1 MIINYLQRKN
11 EMPQHGINSQQ
22 EQEELVSYLDFC
34 IDLETLNTNRLHP
47 CIIQCGVVASLTNTR
62 LVQHE
67 PSQMELVQ
75 QLDTKIVLVEQFFPR
90 YPMYLVET
98 DTHNW
103 WKHEDR
109 HWLLEWIRGQVDS
122 ADLSRRAFLTS
133 LAASMIGT
141 VKQAQKVA
149 DSLGSKLVTK
159 VWANSPTFDL
169 TMLEAEYK
177 SIGIPTPWSYKE
189 EMDIRTI
196 RSLLVCPSHHREI
209 LAEQLATHKPELDKG
224 YLVPH
229 NAVYDAYA
237 ELLDVLWVRATLW
250 EAGL

>member
-1 MIINYLQRKN
+1 
-11 EMPQHGINSQQ
+11 MPQHGTSSTNG
-22 EQEELVSYLDFC
+22 EELVSYLDFC

-62 LVQHE
+62 QLDV
-67 PSQMELVQ
+67 VQ
-75 QLDTKIVLVEQFFPR
+75 QLDTRIVLVEQFFPR

-109 HWLLEWIRGQVDS
+109 HWLLDWIREQVDS

-133 LAASMIGT
+133 LAASIIGA

-169 TMLEAEYK
+169 TMLESEYR
-177 SIGIPTPWSYKE
+177 SIGMPVPWSYKE

-196 RSLLVCPSHHREI
+196 RSMLVCPSHHREL
-209 LAEQLATHKPELDKG
+209 LAEQLAAHKPELDAG

>member
-1 MIINYLQRKN
+1 
-11 EMPQHGINSQQ
+11 MPQHGISGTTGTNG
-22 EQEELVSYLDFC
+22 EELVSYLDFC
-34 IDLETLNTNRLHP
+34 IDLETLNTNRLYP

-67 PSQMELVQ
+67 PSQLDVVQ

-98 DTHNW
+98 DTHTW

-109 HWLLEWIRGQVDS
+109 HWLLDWIRGQVDS
-122 ADLSRRAFLTS
+122 ADLSRREFLTS
-133 LAASMIGT
+133 LAASMIGA

-169 TMLEAEYK
+169 TMLESEYR
-177 SIGIPTPWSYKE
+177 SIDMPTPWSYKE

-196 RSLLVCPSHHREI
+196 RSMLVCPSHYREM
-209 LAEQLATHKPELDKG
+209 LAEQLAAHKPELDAS

-250 EAGL
+250 EAVPAKPGGKL

>member
-1 MIINYLQRKN
+1 
-11 EMPQHGINSQQ
+11 MPQHGTSSTNG
-22 EQEELVSYLDFC
+22 EELVSYLDFC

-62 LVQHE
+62 QLEV
-67 PSQMELVQ
+67 VQ
-75 QLDTKIVLVEQFFPR
+75 QLDTRIVLVEQFFPR

-103 WKHEDR
+103 WKHKDR
-109 HWLLEWIRGQVDS
+109 HWLLDWIREQVDS

-133 LAASMIGT
+133 LAASIIGA

-169 TMLEAEYK
+169 TMLESEFL
-177 SIGIPTPWSYKE
+177 SIGMPVPWSYKE

-196 RSLLVCPSHHREI
+196 RSMLVCPSHHREL
-209 LAEQLATHKPELDKG
+209 LAEQLAAHKPELDAG

>member
-1 MIINYLQRKN
+1 MQ
-11 EMPQHGINSQQ
+11 QHGINSTNSQQ
-22 EQEELVSYLDFC
+22 ELVSYLDFC
-34 IDLETLNTNRLHP
+34 IDLESLNTNRLHP
-47 CIIQCGVVASLTNTR
+47 CIIQCGVVASLTNT
-62 LVQHE
+62 LQLE
-67 PSQMELVQ
+67 PVE
-75 QLDTKIVLVEQFFPR
+75 QLDTRIVLVEQYFPR
-90 YPMYLVET
+90 YPMYLVAT

-109 HWLLEWIRGQVDS
+109 RWLLDWIRGNVDS
-122 ADLSRRAFLTS
+122 VDISRRQFLTS

-141 VKQAQKVA
+141 VKQAQKIA

-169 TMLEAEYK
+169 TMLESEYS
-177 SIGIPTPWSYKE
+177 SIGMEVPWSYRE

-196 RSLLVCPSHHREI
+196 RSLLVCPSHHREM
-209 LAEQLATHKPELDKG
+209 LAEQLAAHKPELDRE

-237 ELLDVLWVRATLW
+237 ELLDVLWVRSTLW